1 MDFLTT
7 DYWGGFSGVPLRI
20 RLEDADK
27 DKLKHNGIF
36 IIRASFVKMTNGT
49 IGKKTVEIKKH
60 YLYRENESVV
70 NVDFGA
76 VFKTAF
82 FSYTEASG
90 YQIRATSIP
99 IEVELQATYKD
110 GNEIKEFEITEG
122 VKVIKNEF
130 RIFPS
135 TFSSILVA
143 DKWYNNTRV
152 CKDFNRAS
160 GVYTT
165 YFRGYPQDDVVLE
178 VTNKGAVD
186 YKGIPRYEYKKVD
199 RVIDQCGVFVVWRNA
214 AGTFSYWLFSNE
226 YTEEV
231 KTKQLGQ
238 TIKGTRIGIGDRF
251 SLLHSLGSTAVKRW
265 TLKSEV
271 AVMENELDE
280 LQSLLYSSEVY
291 VYRGEKTVGD
301 NNDLNAELFERVIVV
316 EGTQK
321 FDINKQLLYPFG
333 VTIEFE
339 PERTI
344 REL

>member
-7 DYWGGFSGVPLRI
+7 GYWGGFSGVPLRI

-36 IIRASFVKMTNGT
+36 IIRASFVKMIDGT

-135 TFSSILVA
+135 TFSSILA
-143 DKWYNNTRV
+143 NNKWYNTRI
-152 CKDFNRAS
+152 CKDLDRANS
-160 GVYTT
+160 VYTT

-178 VTNKGAVD
+178 VTNKGRFKIIEITDFD
-186 YKGIPRYEYKKVD
+186 YLADIK
-199 RVIDQCGVFVVWRNA
+199 
-214 AGTFSYWLFSNE
+214 SYILKRS
-226 YTEEV
+226 
-231 KTKQLGQ
+231 TK
-238 TIKGTRIGIGDRF
+238 D
-251 SLLHSLGSTAVKRW
+251 
-265 TLKSEV
+265 
-271 AVMENELDE
+271 D
-280 LQSLLYSSEVY
+280 
-291 VYRGEKTVGD
+291 
-301 NNDLNAELFERVIVV
+301 
-316 EGTQK
+316 
-321 FDINKQLLYPFG
+321 
-333 VTIEFE
+333 
-339 PERTI
+339 
-344 REL
+344 